1 MAVINFAR
9 KEIEAKIVYYGP
21 AFSGKTTNVQVLH
34 GLTPDKQRGELHSL
48 ATEADRTLFFDYVP
62 IQMGQVGGFDC
73 RFKLFTVPGQ
83 VLYQQ
88 TRRVVLQGADAVVFI
103 ADSSPDR
110 ADANLDSLVDLE
122 ENLRAHGLDLAS
134 IPLVLQLNK
143 RDAVGART
151 VEDMLTDLNPF
162 GVPYVEAIASKGTG
176 VMETLKLVTGI
187 AAQRVRENLSG
198 QKTAMKLTAVEK
210 SGPEDDK
217 RVVRDHIE
225 RIRKVRPEE
234 VQKEQQM
241 QQAGRVHMEKV
252 DAFLAPEAQK
262 SESNGYEVSRP
273 RPLPNANATSLR
285 PPPPIPASSVVQ
297 PPKVEYPAGPSLE
310 AMLKVDGNFQAREVL
325 GAIVG
330 PDGRARV
337 ELVMEQGGKTARHTI
352 TLVPNKEEPPPA
364 GTNWVMT
371 IVVGILAIGIGLVL
385 GIGIGWALFQG

>member
-1 MAVINFAR
+1 
-9 KEIEAKIVYYGP
+9 
-21 AFSGKTTNVQVLH
+21 
-34 GLTPDKQRGELHSL
+34 
-48 ATEADRTLFFDYVP
+48 
-62 IQMGQVGGFDC
+62 
-73 RFKLFTVPGQ
+73 
-83 VLYQQ
+83 
-88 TRRVVLQGADAVVFI
+88 
-103 ADSSPDR
+103 
-110 ADANLDSLVDLE
+110 
-122 ENLRAHGLDLAS
+122 
-134 IPLVLQLNK
+134 
-143 RDAVGART
+143 
-151 VEDMLTDLNPF
+151 MLTDLNPF

-297 PPKVEYPAGPSLE
+297 PPKIEYPAGPSLE

-330 PDGRARV
+330 PDGRARM

-352 TLVPNKEEPPPA
+352 TLVPNKETPPPA
-364 GTNWVMT
+364 GNNWVMT
-371 IVVGILAIGIGLVL
+371 AVVGILAIGIGLVL